1 MYPRSK
7 FQEILLEI
15 RQEMAREADFDVDL
29 FAEIVRT
36 GVGPSDPRIHSLG
49 DTTRPDQPSRG
60 GRRRAASNDGR

>member
-7 FQEILLEI
+7 FQEVLLEI

-36 GVGPSDPRIHSLG
+36 GAGPQDARIHSMS
-49 DTTRPDQPSRG
+49 DATADRPVNTAK
-60 GRRRAASNDGR
+60 AAHIG

>member
-7 FQEILLEI
+7 FQEVLLEI

-36 GVGPSDPRIHSLG
+36 GAGPRDARIHSLVDQSSPNG
-49 DTTRPDQPSRG
+49 SRKGRPPIDMV
-60 GRRRAASNDGR
+60 D